1 MFANWIHVMLVHV
14 AIIATPWLTYRAIIH
29 RKYPMDSRPWK
40 VNFSALIVLAIIT
53 VIAYFTGPETA
64 DWVKETLTDYPQ
76 DLVEDHA
83 LWGRIGMVIQGIAG
97 ILGIMGWASIAQ
109 EELPDRRI
117 ATIVIV
123 LLVIN
128 ILVLIY
134 TGHLGGQVRRP
145 DLVF

>member
-1 MFANWIHVMLVHV
+1 MLANWIHVMLVHV
-14 AIIATPWLTYRAIIH
+14 AIIATPWLTYRTIYH
-29 RKYPMDSRPWK
+29 RKDPMDSRHWK
-40 VNFSALIVLAIIT
+40 VNFSALIILEIIT
-53 VIAYFTGPETA
+53 VVAYFTGPETA

-109 EELPDRRI
+109 EEIPDRRI
-117 ATIVIV
+117 TTIVIA
-123 LLVIN
+123 LLVVN

-134 TGHLGGQVRRP
+134 TGHLGGQIRRP

>member
-1 MFANWIHVMLVHV
+1 MLANWIHVMLVHV
-14 AIIATPWLTYRAIIH
+14 AIIATPWLTYRAIVH
-29 RKYPMDSRPWK
+29 RRDPMDSRPWK

-64 DWVKETLTDYPQ
+64 DWVKGTLTDYPQ

-109 EELPDRRI
+109 EEIPDRRI
-117 ATIVIV
+117 ATIVIA
-123 LLVIN
+123 LLVVN

-134 TGHLGGQVRRP
+134 TGHLGGQIRRP
-145 DLVF
+145 DLSF

>member
-1 MFANWIHVMLVHV
+1 MLVHV
-14 AIIATPWLTYRAIIH
+14 AIIATPWLTYRAIVH
-29 RKYPMDSRPWK
+29 RRDPMDSRPWK

-64 DWVKETLTDYPQ
+64 DWVKGTLTDYPQ

-109 EELPDRRI
+109 EEIPDRRI
-117 ATIVIV
+117 ATIVIA
-123 LLVIN
+123 LLVVN

-134 TGHLGGQVRRP
+134 TGHLGGQIRRP
-145 DLVF
+145 DLSF